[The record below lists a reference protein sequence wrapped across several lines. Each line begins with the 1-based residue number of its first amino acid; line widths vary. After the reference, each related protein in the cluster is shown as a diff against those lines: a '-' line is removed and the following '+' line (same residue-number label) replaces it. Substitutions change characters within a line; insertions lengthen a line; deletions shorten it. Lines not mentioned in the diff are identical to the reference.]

1 MFQITP
7 GAARWEDLYRTL
19 LRDLQADSIEVKSHR
34 GSHVERLAASFTLI
48 DPHDRCLLN
57 ESRMFPVYYAVG
69 HWLWIMAGR
78 YDLPSIEYYT
88 PKAVQF
94 SSDLRKLDGSYGWR
108 LFGPGSN
115 NQIFHIIELIKERG
129 ETRRAVATVYMPDI
143 DSVRE
148 AVQGREDE
156 VPCTVALQYL
166 PRGGKL
172 HAVTYMRSQNVVD
185 ILPYDIFIL
194 TLLHEFVASSLD
206 MELGGYHHLAGSF
219 HYYLKDKASLEA
231 IVHDPTPAGPLM
243 PSMPRGPH
251 NDALKKVLD
260 LEERIRVDATAALRV
275 PGIREFNPRSHLE
288 EAEDLPGFW
297 SEIVKL
303 LVGWAAFSLGNE
315 KWLGRIYDSI
325 AKPFDVYVERSFAL
339 ISKAKG
345 RALETYGKA

>member
-1 MFQITP
+1 
-7 GAARWEDLYRTL
+7 
-19 LRDLQADSIEVKSHR
+19 
-34 GSHVERLAASFTLI
+34 
-48 DPHDRCLLN
+48 
-57 ESRMFPVYYAVG
+57 MFPIYYAVG

-115 NQIFHIIELIKERG
+115 NQIFHLIELIRERG

-148 AVQGREDE
+148 PVQGREDE

-166 PRGGKL
+166 PRADKL
-172 HAVTYMRSQNVVD
+172 NAITYMRSQNVVD

-194 TLLHEFVASSLD
+194 TLLHEFVASSLS
-206 MELGGYHHLAGSF
+206 MGLGEYHHLAGSF
-219 HYYLKDKASLEA
+219 HYYLKDQAALEA
-231 IVHDPTPAGPLM
+231 IVHDPTPAGPVM
-243 PSMPRGPH
+243 PPMPKGPH
-251 NDALKKVLD
+251 DDALKKVLD
-260 LEERIRVDATAALRV
+260 LEERIRVDASAALRV

-297 SEIVKL
+297 YAIVQL
-303 LVGWAAFSLGNE
+303 LAAWAAFRLGSE
-315 KWLGRIYDSI
+315 KWLGRIYDDI
-325 AKPFDVYVERSFAL
+325 AKPFDVYVGRSFAL
-339 ISKAKG
+339 ISKTKG